1 VLISLINNILS
12 SRHYDPK
19 ALDDS
24 FSETV
29 FEEYMEDL
37 DYGKR
42 FFLASDVEALAYYS
56 SRIDEEMVMSGTEL
70 FDSSTAVLLKRQKLA
85 ESWVNEWL
93 SAPFD
98 YEKEEFFEFDGNK
111 RSYAKSQSGLK
122 EVWRKYLKSRVLSR
136 VYERLSGQE
145 KDTADRSSF
154 EEIEQK
160 ARSRETRASERL
172 VRIDAGH
179 EGGRLD
185 GRLHECDHWLFRSA
199 HRVFPTAAKR
209 GV

>member
-1 VLISLINNILS
+1 MRHTSRILFLLLLSCSVFLIAARFPPSDPEQRNRVLISLINNILS

-29 FEEYMEDL
+29 FNEYMEDL

-42 FFLASDVEALAYYS
+42 FLLASDVEALAYFS
-56 SRIDEEMVMSGTEL
+56 NRIDEEMVMSGTEL
-70 FDSSTAVLLKRQKLA
+70 FDSSTAVLIKRQKLA

-98 YEKEEFFEFDGNK
+98 YKKGEFFEFDGSK
-111 RSYAKSQSGLK
+111 RSYAKSQSELK

-136 VYERLSGQE
+136 VYERLSAQK
-145 KDTADRSSF
+145 KDTTDRLSLRRSS
-154 EEIEQK
+154 
-160 ARSRETRASERL
+160 RR
-172 VRIDAGH
+172 
-179 EGGRLD
+179 
-185 GRLHECDHWLFRSA
+185 
-199 HRVFPTAAKR
+199 P
-209 GV
+209 GVGN

>member
-1 VLISLINNILS
+1 MRHTSRILFLLLLSCSVFLIAARFPPSDPEQRNRVLISLINNILS

-29 FEEYMEDL
+29 FNEYMEDL

-42 FFLASDVEALAYYS
+42 FLLASDVEALAYFS
-56 SRIDEEMVMSGTEL
+56 NRIDEEMVMSGTEL
-70 FDSSTAVLLKRQKLA
+70 FDSSTAVLIKRQKLA

-98 YEKEEFFEFDGNK
+98 YKKGEFFEFDGSK
-111 RSYAKSQSGLK
+111 RSYAKSQSELK

-136 VYERLSGQE
+136 VYERLS
-145 KDTADRSSF
+145 A
-154 EEIEQK
+154 QK
-160 ARSRETRASERL
+160 RHHGPA
-172 VRIDAGH
+172 
-179 EGGRLD
+179 
-185 GRLHECDHWLFRSA
+185 LF
-199 HRVFPTAAKR
+199 
-209 GV
+209 